1 MLPLVPGLPGEPGD
15 PCVKE
20 TNKIPLMARCG
31 LFDINTNNN
40 QTKWS
45 IHSISTCT

>member
-1 MLPLVPGLPGEPGD
+1 MLPLAPGLPGEPGD

-31 LFDINTNNN
+31 LLDINTNNY